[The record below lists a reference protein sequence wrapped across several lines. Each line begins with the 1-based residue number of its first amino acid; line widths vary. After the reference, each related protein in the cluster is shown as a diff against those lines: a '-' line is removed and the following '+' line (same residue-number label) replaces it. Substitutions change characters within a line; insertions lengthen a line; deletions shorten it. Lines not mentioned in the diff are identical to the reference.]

1 MHRRTL
7 VGALPALA
15 ILKTF
20 AQAADG
26 AASQPAGAAAG
37 RKYVCLSLVANEIQY
52 VQPASAQMVGHNLQH
67 NEITTEPA
75 GKLHLDEAALVA
87 MNEALDRCSAK
98 GAPRSF
104 LLGSD
109 AAFFEEQYDWFSG
122 DRLTLPPKL
131 AKSVEGEHGTHLLL
145 LTKYLG
151 NAADIKTDD
160 FGVNLGRGRVSGVG
174 VYRDPNRPGTV
185 DGGTHD
191 GEAVDG
197 FLAPFVSVRLSL
209 VELASGRVL
218 GQKASLKAR
227 ALSRS
232 SESARFVM
240 LQDEIQQAVRQTL
253 PPLVD
258 AS

>member
-15 ILKTF
+15 ILKSF

-26 AASQPAGAAAG
+26 AASQPAGAAGG
-37 RKYVCLSLVANEIQY
+37 RKYVCLSLVANEVQY
-52 VQPASAQMVGHNLQH
+52 VQPAAQTVGHNLQH
-67 NEITTEPA
+67 NEVTTESA
-75 GKLHLDEAALVA
+75 AKLHLDEAALVA

-109 AAFFEEQYDWFSG
+109 AAFFEDQYEWFSG

-131 AKSVEGEHGTHLLL
+131 AKSVDGEHGTHLLL

-160 FGVNLGRGRVSGVG
+160 FGENLGRGRVSGVG
-174 VYRDPNRPGTV
+174 VYRDPNRPGIV

-191 GEAVDG
+191 GEGVDG
-197 FLAPFVSVRLSL
+197 FQAPFVSVRLSL
-209 VELASGRVL
+209 VEIASGRVL
-218 GQKASLKAR
+218 GQKASFKAR

-240 LQDEIQQAVRQTL
+240 LQDEIQQAVRQVL
-253 PPLVD
+253 PALVD